1 MKKILF
7 LLMFICFFSCEKS
20 EQKTYYR
27 LTFTPP
33 IEKPWGEYSEPKVK
47 LEQLNLPNN
56 DSLAISLEINN
67 ANKRRKIATDSLDRV
82 SKQSKDKFLQIPE
95 EQAYKSILREEYTLL
110 IFKNNSEFNKNE
122 FMELIKKHGIS
133 SNEVKSFIE
142 QKELVVEQ
150 IPILPTLNN

>member
-1 MKKILF
+1 
-7 LLMFICFFSCEKS
+7 
-20 EQKTYYR
+20 
-27 LTFTPP
+27 
-33 IEKPWGEYSEPKVK
+33 
-47 LEQLNLPNN
+47 
-56 DSLAISLEINN
+56 LAISLEINN